1 VRALLDADDP
11 AARTQP
17 VGGARHAA
25 SGAAGTRPW
34 LPDEELDRRVPA
46 DPEPARGHPARVR
59 WNPGRRSAAALG
71 VAAVAV
77 IAGIGWWLA
86 AARPH
91 AMPLSASSSLPPGS
105 SMVPSTPSGS
115 MSTTP
120 SLLPSTVPASSA
132 SASAPPEMIVVD
144 VAGRVMHPGIYRL
157 AAGARVYDAIGAAG
171 GPRRGVNTV
180 SLNLAAPLQDGQQIV
195 VGATGASAPAPVP
208 GASPAV
214 PGVGSSPTGA
224 PLDVNTAT
232 LEELETLP
240 GVGPVLGQNILD
252 YRAANG
258 PFATVDQLADV
269 SGIGDVRLAELRPL
283 VSV

>member
-1 VRALLDADDP
+1 
-11 AARTQP
+11 
-17 VGGARHAA
+17 
-25 SGAAGTRPW
+25 
-34 LPDEELDRRVPA
+34 
-46 DPEPARGHPARVR
+46 
-59 WNPGRRSAAALG
+59 
-71 VAAVAV
+71 V